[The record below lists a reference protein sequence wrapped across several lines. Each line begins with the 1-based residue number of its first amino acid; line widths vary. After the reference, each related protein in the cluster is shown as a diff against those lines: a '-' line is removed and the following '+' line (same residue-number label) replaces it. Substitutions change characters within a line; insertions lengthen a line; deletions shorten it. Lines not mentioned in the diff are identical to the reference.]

1 MMLCN
6 THKILKC
13 QDHFLS
19 EREECRLLKFQYKSL
34 PYNALLRL
42 MTGSLKKKKIYT
54 VSEFNEFELSL
65 KSAKNRIQ
73 LSAGLNLETMNTSL
87 DGVNHI

>member
-19 EREECRLLKFQYKSL
+19 EREECRLLKLWYKSL

-42 MTGSLKKKKIYT
+42 MTGSLKKEKNIYS
-54 VSEFNEFELSL
+54 V
-65 KSAKNRIQ
+65 RI
-73 LSAGLNLETMNTSL
+73 
-87 DGVNHI
+87 